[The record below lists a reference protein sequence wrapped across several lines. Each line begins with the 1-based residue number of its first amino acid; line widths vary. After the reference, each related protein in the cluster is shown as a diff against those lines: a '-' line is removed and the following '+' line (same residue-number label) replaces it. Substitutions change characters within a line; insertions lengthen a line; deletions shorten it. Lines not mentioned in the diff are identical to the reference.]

1 VLSLAPRV
9 DVHQHLWPPAL
20 LDALRARSAPPF
32 LRGWML
38 HLAGEP
44 PFDVDPAHH
53 DIAARA
59 DDPSEL
65 VLLSLSSPLG
75 IERLPAA
82 EAEKLLTAWHEGVA
96 ALPAPFRA
104 WASVGAVD
112 PDLDGLRRLLD
123 GGFVGLQ
130 MPADQFA
137 TPAAVDRLAPMLR
150 VAEAAGR
157 PVLVHPGPVA
167 ADAAALDAPSWWAAV
182 VDYPAQLS
190 AAWWSWYAAGRHNH
204 PDLRICFVAGA
215 GLAPVQHERFTAR
228 GGGPLRLD
236 DCTFVDT
243 SSYGPRGV
251 DALIRVLG
259 IDAIVFGTD
268 RPYVRPAEP
277 SHAARGLPDLFGEA
291 AQRAMHV
298 TNPRRLLEGTLDD
311 LRTPST
317 SRGSAGPGSTG
328 LEPRGAGSARPPAL
342 DGAGAVRAG
351 SAARS

>member
-1 VLSLAPRV
+1 MSI
-9 DVHQHLWPPAL
+9 PP
-20 LDALRARSAPPF
+20 
-32 LRGWML
+32 
-38 HLAGEP
+38 
-44 PFDVDPAHH
+44 HH

-65 VLLSLSSPLG
+65 VLLSLSAPLG

-82 EAEKLLTAWHEGVA
+82 EAESLLTAWHEGVA
-96 ALPAPFRA
+96 CLPDRFRA
-104 WASVGAVD
+104 WASVPRGRSRSGPVS
-112 PDLDGLRRLLD
+112 GSLLD

-130 MPADQFA
+130 LPADQFA
-137 TPAAVDRLAPMLR
+137 TPAAVDRLAPLLR

-157 PVLVHPGPVA
+157 PVLVHPDRSA
-167 ADAAALDAPSWWAAV
+167 ADAAALDAPGLVGRRGRLPGAARPRPGGPGTPPV
-182 VDYPAQLS
+182 AT
-190 AAWWSWYAAGRHNH
+190 NH

-277 SHAARGLPDLFGEA
+277 SHAARGLPDLLRGGGPAGDARDEPTPPS
-291 AQRAMHV
+291 RR
-298 TNPRRLLEGTLDD
+298 NPR
-311 LRTPST
+311 
-317 SRGSAGPGSTG
+317 
-328 LEPRGAGSARPPAL
+328 
-342 DGAGAVRAG
+342 
-351 SAARS
+351 